1 MEIVLRTQQY
11 FLKLPIGMKLGVS
24 AKLDETGRKRST
36 EITCH
41 NACMHDFSNT
51 APSTQYGKLYQVV

>member
-24 AKLDETGRKRST
+24 AKLDETGRKRSS

-51 APSTQYGKLYQVV
+51 LLNWLS